1 MKDRLTIKERV
12 RITKRGIGILRK
24 YCPGLAGGKAV
35 SAVLAAI
42 QPLLSVWISAKL
54 INELAGARRMKQI
67 LFYVAAVVLFNFL
80 LLLVKSLVDRITEEK
95 EAQMWNFFG
104 MVFADK
110 AMTMDY
116 ADLEN
121 PKILQQKQEASE
133 NLFMFGNG
141 LGQLVWGMNS
151 LVNATVSIVLSLSL
165 TVTLFVSGTGTKWMD
180 SPLWIV
186 GIGVCVLLGGM
197 ANAKA
202 TGKENAVFEKW
213 CKETVWF
220 NRAFV
225 FYEHELAKSP
235 ERAKDVRIY
244 KQQKAAKRGFCE
256 MRRRD
261 EAMGGYLRAMATYP
275 ALAAIVVGVG
285 TVVCWVFVV
294 LKASL
299 GAFGVGSIVQYIGA
313 LGKLGTGVQ
322 DMMFVLADNAV
333 YCRHL
338 QGLYDYLDIP
348 NRKEEGTLTVDVDE
362 VCKAGPLRNEDE
374 KDGSNYEID
383 FCNVSF
389 RYPGTKEYS
398 LRNLSLKF
406 KLGERLAI
414 VGKNGSGKST
424 FIKLLCRLYDPT
436 EGEIRL
442 NGVDIRKY
450 DYEDYLKI
458 FSVVFQ
464 DFKLFSFSLGQNVA
478 TAMEYDRDKAEQCLL
493 KAGLTERLKSMPKGL
508 DTALYKDFESEGV
521 EISGGEAQKVA
532 LARALYKDAP
542 IVVLDEPTAALDPI
556 AEAEIYT
563 KFDEL
568 VGKKTAI
575 YISHRLSSCKFCD
588 EIAVFEEGAVVQRGR
603 HEELLKK
610 QDGLY
615 HALWTAQA
623 KYYKEELT

>member
-1 MKDRLTIKERV
+1 MKDRLTLKERIQ
-12 RITKRGIGILRK
+12 ITGRGIGILRK

-35 SAVLAAI
+35 SAVLAAV
-42 QPLLSVWISAKL
+42 QPLFSVWLSAKI

-80 LLLVKSLVDRITEEK
+80 LLLAKSLVDRVTEEK

-104 MVFADK
+104 MVFSDK

-116 ADLEN
+116 ADLEDT
-121 PKILQQKQEASE
+121 KILQQKQVASE

-151 LVNATVSIVLSLSL
+151 LVNAAASIVLSLSL
-165 TVTLFVSGTGTKWMD
+165 TVTLFLSHTGTKWMD

-186 GIGVCVLLGGM
+186 GIGGCVLLGGM

-220 NRAFV
+220 NRMFV

-244 KQQKAAKRGFCE
+244 KQQKAAKRAFAE
-256 MRRRD
+256 MKKRD
-261 EAMGGYLRAMATYP
+261 EAVGSLLRAMATYP
-275 ALAAIVVGVG
+275 ALAAAVVGIG
-285 TVVCWVFVV
+285 TIVCWVFVV

-313 LGKLGTGVQ
+313 LGKLSTGVQ

-348 NRKEEGTLTVDVDE
+348 NRKEEGTLSVDVDAVCNGRDE
-362 VCKAGPLRNEDE
+362 VYGDF
-374 KDGSNYEID
+374 EIE

-389 RYPGTKEYS
+389 RYPGATEYS

-406 KLGERLAI
+406 PLGKRLAI

-442 NGVDIRKY
+442 NGVDIREY
-450 DYEDYLKI
+450 DYEEYLNI

-478 TAMEYDRDKAEQCLL
+478 TAMEYDKEKAEQCLV
-493 KAGLTERLKSMPKGL
+493 KAGLSQRLESMPKGL
-508 DTALYKDFESEGV
+508 DTALYEDFESEGV

-542 IVVLDEPTAALDPI
+542 VVVLDEPTAALDPI

-563 KFDEL
+563 KFNEIIGD
-568 VGKKTAI
+568 KTAI
-575 YISHRLSSCKFCD
+575 YISHRLSFCKFCD
-588 EIAVFEEGAVVQRGR
+588 EIAVFEDGTVVQRGS
-603 HEELLKK
+603 HEELLKAK
-610 QDGLY
+610 DGLY
-615 HALWTAQA
+615 HELWTAQA
-623 KYYKEELT
+623 QYYEA

>member
-1 MKDRLTIKERV
+1 MKDRLTIKERIQ
-12 RITKRGIGILRK
+12 ITGRGIGILRK
-24 YCPGLAGGKAV
+24 YCPGLAGGKV
-35 SAVLAAI
+35 ISAVFAAV

-54 INELAGARRMKQI
+54 INELAGECRGNYI
-67 LFYVAAVVLFNFL
+67 ISYVAAMLLSNFL
-80 LLLVKSLVDRITEEK
+80 LLLVKSMVDRITEEK

-110 AMTMDY
+110 SMTMDY
-116 ADLEN
+116 ADLEDV
-121 PKILQQKQEASE
+121 KVLQQKQEASE

-151 LVNATVSIVLSLSL
+151 LVNATASIVLSLSL
-165 TVTLFVSGTGTKWMD
+165 TVTLFLSDTGTKWMD

-186 GIGVCVLLGGM
+186 GIGMCVLLGGI
-197 ANAKA
+197 ANSKA
-202 TGKENAVFEKW
+202 TRKENVVFEKW
-213 CKETVWF
+213 CKDTVWF
-220 NRAFV
+220 NRAFMV
-225 FYEHELAKSP
+225 FGHELAKSP

-244 KQQKAAKRGFCE
+244 KQHRAAERAFRDMSK
-256 MRRRD
+256 RD
-261 EAMGGYLRAMATYP
+261 EAVGSHLRAMATYP
-275 ALAAIVVGVG
+275 ALAAVVIGAG
-285 TVVCWVFVV
+285 TIVCWVFVV

-313 LGKLGTGVQ
+313 LGKLSTGVQ
-322 DMMFVLADNAV
+322 DMMFVLADNEV

-338 QGLYDYLDIP
+338 RGLYEYLDIP
-348 NRKEEGTLTVDVDE
+348 NRKEEGTMTMDMDSICNVGGKTD
-362 VCKAGPLRNEDE
+362 R
-374 KDGSNYEID
+374 NYEIE

-389 RYPGTKEYS
+389 RYPGAEEYS

-406 KLGERLAI
+406 PLGERLAI
-414 VGKNGSGKST
+414 VGKNGSGKTT

-450 DYEDYLKI
+450 DYEEYLRI

-478 TAMEYDRDKAEQCLL
+478 TAMEYDKEKAEQCLS
-493 KAGLTERLKSMPKGL
+493 KAGLSERLKTMSKGL

-542 IVVLDEPTAALDPI
+542 VVVLDEPTAALDPI
-556 AEAEIYT
+556 AEAEVYT
-563 KFDEL
+563 KFNEIIGD
-568 VGKKTAI
+568 KTAV

-588 EIAVFEEGAVVQRGR
+588 EIAVFEDGAVVQRGS
-603 HEELLKK
+603 HEALLREKN
-610 QDGLY
+610 GLY
-615 HALWTAQA
+615 HELWTAQA
-623 KYYKEELT
+623 QYYEAG

>member
-1 MKDRLTIKERV
+1 MKDKLTLKERIK
-12 RITKRGIGILRK
+12 ITKRGIGILRK

-35 SAVLAAI
+35 SAVLAAM

-54 INELAGARRMKQI
+54 INELAGEQRGNLIVA
-67 LFYVAAVVLFNFL
+67 YVAAVVLCNFL
-80 LLLVKSLVDRITEEK
+80 LLLIKSIVDRITEEK

-116 ADLEN
+116 ADLEDA
-121 PKILQQKQEASE
+121 KVLQQKQEASE

-165 TVTLFVSGTGTKWMD
+165 TVTLFVSGTGIKWMD
-180 SPLWIV
+180 SPLWIA

-202 TGKENAVFEKW
+202 TGKENVVFEKW

-275 ALAAIVVGVG
+275 ALAAVVVGAG
-285 TVVCWVFVV
+285 TIVCWMFVV

-313 LGKLGTGVQ
+313 LGKLSTGVQ
-322 DMMFVLADNAV
+322 DMMFVLADNEV

-338 QGLYDYLDIP
+338 KGLYEYLDIP
-348 NRKEEGTLTVDVDE
+348 NRKEEGTLTVDVDAVCNGRDE
-362 VCKAGPLRNEDE
+362 VYGD
-374 KDGSNYEID
+374 YEIE

-389 RYPGTKEYS
+389 RYPGAKDYS

-442 NGVDIRKY
+442 NGVDIREY
-450 DYEDYLKI
+450 DYEEYLKI

-478 TAMEYDRDKAEQCLL
+478 TAMEYNQEKVEQCLV
-493 KAGLTERLKSMPKGL
+493 KAGLSERLNAMSKGL

-542 IVVLDEPTAALDPI
+542 VVVLDEPTAAFDPI

-563 KFDEL
+563 KFNEIIGD
-568 VGKKTAI
+568 KTAI

-588 EIAVFEEGAVVQRGR
+588 EIAVFEEGAVVQRGS
-603 HEELLKK
+603 HEELLHET
-610 QDGLY
+610 DGLY

-623 KYYKEELT
+623 QYYEAG

>member
-1 MKDRLTIKERV
+1 MKDRLTIKDRIK
-12 RITKRGIGILRK
+12 ITKRGIGILRK

-54 INELAGARRMKQI
+54 INELAGEQRGKLI
-67 LFYVAAVVLFNFL
+67 VTFVAAVVLCNFL
-80 LLLVKSLVDRITEEK
+80 LLLIKSIVDRITEEK

-116 ADLEN
+116 ADLEDA
-121 PKILQQKQEASE
+121 KVLQQKQEASE

-151 LVNATVSIVLSLSL
+151 LVNATASIVLSLSL
-165 TVTLFVSGTGTKWMD
+165 TVTLFLSDTGIGWMD
-180 SPLWIV
+180 SPLWIA

-275 ALAAIVVGVG
+275 ALAAVVVGIG

-313 LGKLGTGVQ
+313 LGKLSTGVQ

-338 QGLYDYLDIP
+338 RGLYAYLDIP
-348 NRKEEGTLTVDVDE
+348 NRKEKGTLTVDMDAL
-362 VCKAGPLRNEDE
+362 CS
-374 KDGSNYEID
+374 GSGENGCDYEIE

-389 RYPGTKEYS
+389 RYPGAEEYS

-406 KLGERLAI
+406 EFGKRLAI

-442 NGVDIRKY
+442 NGVDIRQY
-450 DYEDYLKI
+450 DYEEYLKI

-478 TAMEYDRDKAEQCLL
+478 TAMEYDKEKVEQCLV
-493 KAGLTERLKSMPKGL
+493 KSGLFERLNAMPKGP

-556 AEAEIYT
+556 AEAEVYT
-563 KFDEL
+563 KFNEIIGD
-568 VGKKTAI
+568 KTAI
-575 YISHRLSSCKFCD
+575 YISHRLSSCKFCN
-588 EIAVFEEGAVVQRGR
+588 EIAVFEDGAVVQRGS
-603 HEELLKK
+603 HEELLREK
-610 QDGLY
+610 DGLY

-623 KYYKEELT
+623 QYYEAG

>member
-1 MKDRLTIKERV
+1 MKDRLTLKERIQ
-12 RITKRGIGILRK
+12 ITGRGIGILRK

-35 SAVLAAI
+35 SAVLAAV
-42 QPLLSVWISAKL
+42 QPLLSVWISAML
-54 INELAGARRMKQI
+54 INELAGERRRSYI
-67 LFYVAAVVLFNFL
+67 VAYVVIVVLCNFL
-80 LLLVKSLVDRITEEK
+80 LLLIKSMIDRVTEEK

-110 AMTMDY
+110 SMTMDY
-116 ADLEN
+116 AGLEDT
-121 PKILQQKQEASE
+121 KVLQQKQEASE

-151 LVNATVSIVLSLSL
+151 LVNATTSIVLSLSL
-165 TVTLFVSGTGTKWMD
+165 TVTLFVSDTGTKWMD

-186 GIGVCVLLGGM
+186 GIGVCVLVGGM
-197 ANAKA
+197 SNAKA
-202 TGKENAVFEKW
+202 TRKENSIFETW

-220 NRAFV
+220 NRAFM
-225 FYEHELAKSP
+225 FFGHELSKAP

-244 KQQKAAKRGFCE
+244 KQQHAAKRAFDE
-256 MRRRD
+256 MKERD
-261 EAMGGYLRAMATYP
+261 AAVGGYLRAMATYP
-275 ALAAIVVGVG
+275 ALAAVVVGLG
-285 TVVCWVFVV
+285 TMVCWVFVV

-313 LGKLGTGVQ
+313 LGKLSTGVQ
-322 DMMFVLADNAV
+322 DMMFVLADNEV

-338 QGLYDYLDIP
+338 KGLYAYLDIP
-348 NRKEEGTLTVDVDE
+348 NRKEEGTLTVDMSAL
-362 VCKAGPLRNEDE
+362 CN
-374 KDGSNYEID
+374 GSEENGCDYEIE

-389 RYPGTKEYS
+389 RYPGAKEYS

-406 KLGERLAI
+406 KIGKRLAI
-414 VGKNGSGKST
+414 VGKNGSGKTT

-436 EGEIRL
+436 EGEICL

-450 DYEDYLKI
+450 DYEEYLKL

-478 TAMEYDRDKAEQCLL
+478 TAMEYDREKAEQCLL
-493 KAGLTERLKSMPKGL
+493 KAGLSQRLESMPKGL

-542 IVVLDEPTAALDPI
+542 VVVLDEPTAALDPI
-556 AEAEIYT
+556 AEAEVYT
-563 KFDEL
+563 KFNEIIGD
-568 VGKKTAI
+568 KTAI

-588 EIAVFEEGAVVQRGR
+588 EIAVFEDGAVVQRGN
-603 HEELLKK
+603 HEELLKEA
-610 QDGLY
+610 DGLY
-615 HALWTAQA
+615 HELWTAQA
-623 KYYKEELT
+623 QYYEAG

>member
-1 MKDRLTIKERV
+1 MKDRLTLKERIQ
-12 RITKRGIGILRK
+12 ITGRGIGILRK

-35 SAVLAAI
+35 SALLAAI
-42 QPLLSVWISAKL
+42 QPLLSVWISAML
-54 INELAGARRMKQI
+54 INELAGERRMNYI
-67 LFYVAAVVLFNFL
+67 AVYVAAVVLGNFL
-80 LLLVKSLVDRITEEK
+80 LLLTKSMVDRVTEEK

-110 AMTMDY
+110 SMTMDY
-116 ADLEN
+116 GDLEDA
-121 PKILQQKQEASE
+121 KVLQQKQEVSE

-151 LVNATVSIVLSLSL
+151 LVNATTSIVLSLSL
-165 TVTLFVSGTGTKWMD
+165 TVTLFVSRTGTKWMD

-186 GIGVCVLLGGM
+186 GIGVCLLLGGM
-197 ANAKA
+197 ANARA
-202 TGKENAVFEKW
+202 TRKENLVFEDW

-220 NRAFV
+220 NRAFI

-244 KQQKAAKRGFCE
+244 KQHKGARRGFCE
-256 MRRRD
+256 MRKRD
-261 EAMGGYLRAMATYP
+261 GALDGHLHTMAAYP
-275 ALAAIVVGVG
+275 ALAAAVAGIGA
-285 TVVCWVFVV
+285 VVCWVFVV

-338 QGLYDYLDIP
+338 KGLYAYLDIP
-348 NRKEEGTLTVDVDE
+348 NRKDTGTLSVDMDVAS
-362 VCKAGPLRNEDE
+362 KAGSLRNEAE
-374 KDGSNYEID
+374 KDGSNYEIE

-389 RYPGTKEYS
+389 RYPGATEYS

-406 KLGERLAI
+406 RLGKRLAI
-414 VGKNGSGKST
+414 VGKNGSGKTT

-442 NGVDIRKY
+442 NGVDIRAY
-450 DYEDYLKI
+450 AYEEYLKL

-464 DFKLFSFSLGQNVA
+464 DFKLFAFSLGENVA
-478 TAMEYDRDKAEQCLL
+478 TAMEYDKEKAEQCLV
-493 KAGLTERLKSMPKGL
+493 KAGFAERLKGMPKGT

-542 IVVLDEPTAALDPI
+542 FVILDEPTAALDPL
-556 AEAEIYT
+556 AEAEVYT
-563 KFDEL
+563 HFNDL
-568 VGKKTAI
+568 IQNKTAI
-575 YISHRLSSCKFCD
+575 YISHRMSSCQFCD
-588 EIAVFEEGAVVQRGR
+588 EILVLDDGQIAEQGDHTA
-603 HEELLKK
+603 LLE
-610 QDGLY
+610 QGGLY
-615 HALWTAQA
+615 AELYQTQA
-623 KYYKEELT
+623 VHYQ

>member
-12 RITKRGIGILRK
+12 KITGRGIGILRR

-35 SAVLAAI
+35 SAVLAAA
-42 QPLLSVWISAKL
+42 QPLISVWISAQL
-54 INELAGARRMKQI
+54 INELAGERRGNYI
-67 LFYVAAVVLFNFL
+67 AGYVAAVVVFNFL
-80 LLLVKSLVDRITEEK
+80 LLLVKSMVDRVTEEK

-104 MVFADK
+104 KVFADK
-110 AMTMDY
+110 SMTMDY
-116 ADLEN
+116 ADLEDA
-121 PKILQQKQEASE
+121 KVLQQKQEASE

-151 LVNATVSIVLSLSL
+151 LVNATASIVLSLSL
-165 TVTLFVSGTGTKWMD
+165 TVTLFLSNTGTVWMD

-186 GIGVCVLLGGM
+186 GIGLCVLLGGI
-197 ANAKA
+197 ANSKA
-202 TGKENAVFEKW
+202 TRKENAVFEVW
-213 CKETVWF
+213 CKDTVWF
-220 NRAFV
+220 NRAFM
-225 FYEHELAKSP
+225 FFGHELSKAP
-235 ERAKDVRIY
+235 ERTKDVRIY
-244 KQQKAAKRGFCE
+244 KQHRTAERAFRE
-256 MRRRD
+256 MRERD
-261 EAMGGYLRAMATYP
+261 EAVGGHLRAMAAYP
-275 ALAAIVVGVG
+275 ALAAVVVGAG
-285 TVVCWVFVV
+285 TVVCWVFVA

-322 DMMFVLADNAV
+322 DMMFVLADNEV

-338 QGLYDYLDIP
+338 QGLYAYLDIP
-348 NRKEEGTLTVDVDE
+348 NRKEEGTLTVDVN
-362 VCKAGPLRNEDE
+362 AMGNEGGE
-374 KDGSNYEID
+374 KGCEYEIE

-389 RYPGTKEYS
+389 RYPGAKAYS
-398 LRNLSLKF
+398 LRGLSLKF

-442 NGVDIRKY
+442 NGVDIRQY
-450 DYEDYLKI
+450 DYEEYLRI

-464 DFKLFSFSLGQNVA
+464 DFKLFAFSLGQNVA
-478 TAMEYDRDKAEQCLL
+478 TAMEYDREKAEQCLI
-493 KAGLTERLKSMPKGL
+493 KAGLSERLRNLPKGL
-508 DTALYKDFESEGV
+508 ETALYKDFESEGV

-542 IVVLDEPTAALDPI
+542 VVVLDEPTAALDPI

-563 KFDEL
+563 KFNEL
-568 VGKKTAI
+568 VGDKTAI

-588 EIAVFEEGAVVQRGR
+588 EIAVFEDGAVVQRGS
-603 HEELLKK
+603 HEELMQEK
-610 QDGLY
+610 DGLY
-615 HALWTAQA
+615 HELWIAQA
-623 KYYKEELT
+623 QYYVAG

>member
-1 MKDRLTIKERV
+1 MKDRLTLKERI

-67 LFYVAAVVLFNFL
+67 MFYVAAVVLFNFL
-80 LLLVKSLVDRITEEK
+80 FLLVKSLVDRVTEEK

-104 MVFADK
+104 MVFSDK

-116 ADLEN
+116 ADLEDT
-121 PKILQQKQEASE
+121 KILQQKQEASE

-151 LVNATVSIVLSLSL
+151 LVNATTSIVLSLSL
-165 TVTLFVSGTGTKWMD
+165 TVTLFVSHTGTKWMD

-186 GIGVCVLLGGM
+186 GIGGCVLLGGM

-220 NRAFV
+220 NRMFV

-244 KQQKAAKRGFCE
+244 KQQKAAKRAFAE
-256 MRRRD
+256 MKKRD
-261 EAMGGYLRAMATYP
+261 EAVGSLLRAMATYP
-275 ALAAIVVGVG
+275 ALAAVVVGIG
-285 TVVCWVFVV
+285 TIVCWMFVV

-313 LGKLGTGVQ
+313 LGKLSTGVQ

-338 QGLYDYLDIP
+338 QGLYEYLDIP
-348 NRKEEGTLTVDVDE
+348 NRKEEGTLTVDLDA
-362 VCKAGPLRNEDE
+362 VCNGHGE
-374 KDGSNYEID
+374 KEGTYEIE

-389 RYPGTKEYS
+389 RYPGAKEYS

-406 KLGERLAI
+406 PLGKRLAI

-442 NGVDIRKY
+442 NGVDIREY
-450 DYEDYLKI
+450 DYEEYLNI

-478 TAMEYDRDKAEQCLL
+478 TTMEYDKEKAEQCLV
-493 KAGLTERLKSMPKGL
+493 KAGLSQRLESMRSGL

-542 IVVLDEPTAALDPI
+542 VVVLDEPTAALDPI

-563 KFDEL
+563 KFNEL
-568 VGKKTAI
+568 VGDKTAI

-588 EIAVFEEGAVVQRGR
+588 EIAVFEEGAVVQRGS
-603 HEELLKK
+603 HEELL
-610 QDGLY
+610 QETDGLY

-623 KYYKEELT
+623 QYYEVG

>member
-1 MKDRLTIKERV
+1 MKDRLTLKERI

-35 SAVLAAI
+35 SAVISAV
-42 QPLLSVWISAKL
+42 QPLFSVWLSAKI

-80 LLLVKSLVDRITEEK
+80 LLLVKSLVDRVTEEK

-110 AMTMDY
+110 AMSMDY
-116 ADLEN
+116 ADLEDT
-121 PKILQQKQEASE
+121 KVLQQKQEASE
-133 NLFMFGNG
+133 NLLMFGNG

-151 LVNATVSIVLSLSL
+151 LVNATTSIVLSLSL
-165 TVTLFVSGTGTKWMD
+165 TVTMFVSHTGTKWMD

-186 GIGVCVLLGGM
+186 GIGGCILLGGM

-202 TGKENAVFEKW
+202 TRKENSVFETW

-220 NRAFV
+220 NRMFV

-235 ERAKDVRIY
+235 ERTKDVRIY
-244 KQQKAAKRGFCE
+244 KQQKAAKRAFAE
-256 MRRRD
+256 MKKRD
-261 EAMGGYLRAMATYP
+261 EAVGGLLRAMATYP
-275 ALAAIVVGVG
+275 ALAAIVVGIG

-313 LGKLGTGVQ
+313 LGMLSTGVQ

-338 QGLYDYLDIP
+338 KGLYEYLDIP
-348 NRKEEGTLTVDVDE
+348 NRKEEGTLTVDLDAVR
-362 VCKAGPLRNEDE
+362 KTGSLRDEDE
-374 KDGSNYEID
+374 KEVSGYEIE

-389 RYPGTKEYS
+389 RYPGAKEYS

-406 KLGERLAI
+406 TLGKRLAI

-442 NGVDIRKY
+442 NGVDIREY
-450 DYEDYLKI
+450 DYEEYLRI

-478 TAMEYDRDKAEQCLL
+478 TAMEYDKEKAEQCLV
-493 KAGLTERLKSMPKGL
+493 KAGLSQRLESMPKGL

-542 IVVLDEPTAALDPI
+542 VVVLDEPTAALDPI
-556 AEAEIYT
+556 AEAEVYT
-563 KFDEL
+563 KFNEL
-568 VGKKTAI
+568 IGDKTAI

-588 EIAVFEEGAVVQRGR
+588 EIAVFEEGAVVQRGN
-603 HEELLKK
+603 HEELLREK
-610 QDGLY
+610 DGLY
-615 HALWTAQA
+615 HELWAAQA
-623 KYYKEELT
+623 RYYEAG

>member
-1 MKDRLTIKERV
+1 MKDRITIKERV
-12 RITKRGIGILRK
+12 KITGRGIGILRK

-35 SAVLAAI
+35 SALIAAI
-42 QPLLSVWISAKL
+42 QPLLSVWLSAKI
-54 INELAGARRMKQI
+54 INELAGARRTTY
-67 LFYVAAVVLFNFL
+67 LLTYVAAVVLCNFL
-80 LLLVKSLVDRITEEK
+80 LLLMKSMVDRVTEEK

-104 MVFADK
+104 KVFADK
-110 AMTMDY
+110 SMTMDY
-116 ADLEN
+116 ADLEDVRV
-121 PKILQQKQEASE
+121 LQKKQEASE

-141 LGQLVWGMNS
+141 LGQLVWGINS
-151 LVNATVSIVLSLSL
+151 LVNATASIVLSLSL
-165 TVTLFVSGTGTKWMD
+165 TVTLFFTDTGNGWMD

-186 GIGVCVLLGGM
+186 GIGGCVIVGGI
-197 ANAKA
+197 ANANA
-202 TGKENAVFEKW
+202 TRKENSVFETW

-220 NRAFV
+220 NRAFM
-225 FYEHELAKSP
+225 FFGHELAKSP

-244 KQQKAAKRGFCE
+244 SQHKAATRAFAE
-256 MRRRD
+256 MRKRD
-261 EAMGGYLRAMATYP
+261 EAVGGYLRVMATYP
-275 ALAAIVVGVG
+275 ALAAVVVGIG

-313 LGKLGTGVQ
+313 LGKLSTGVQ
-322 DMMFVLADNAV
+322 DMMFVVADNEV

-338 QGLYDYLDIP
+338 KGLYEYLDIP
-348 NRKEEGTLTVDVDE
+348 NRKEEGTRTLAPDVF
-362 VCKAGPLRNEDE
+362 G
-374 KDGSNYEID
+374 DGNDGHEADYEIE

-389 RYPGTKEYS
+389 RYPGAEEYS

-406 KLGERLAI
+406 KIGERLAI
-414 VGKNGSGKST
+414 VGKNGSGKTT

-442 NGVDIRKY
+442 NGVDIREY
-450 DYEDYLKI
+450 AYEEYLRI

-478 TAMEYDRDKAEQCLL
+478 TDMEYDREKAEKCLI
-493 KAGLTERLKSMPKGL
+493 KAGFTERLKAMPNGL
-508 DTALYKDFESEGV
+508 DTAMYKDFESEGV

-556 AEAEIYT
+556 AEAEVYT
-563 KFDEL
+563 KFNEL
-568 VGKKTAI
+568 IGEKTAI

-588 EIAVFEEGAVVQRGR
+588 EIAVFDEGTVVQRGA
-603 HEELLKK
+603 HEELLREE
-610 QDGLY
+610 DGLY
-615 HALWTAQA
+615 HKLWTAQA
-623 KYYKEELT
+623 QYYEAG

>member
-1 MKDRLTIKERV
+1 MKNRLTIKERIK
-12 RITKRGIGILRK
+12 ITGRGIGILRT

-35 SAVLAAI
+35 SAVIAAV
-42 QPLLSVWISAKL
+42 QPLLSVWISAML
-54 INELAGARRMKQI
+54 INELAGECRGNYIVA
-67 LFYVAAVVLFNFL
+67 YVAVAVLCNFL
-80 LLLVKSLVDRITEEK
+80 LLLTKSLVDRITEEK

-104 MVFADK
+104 KVFADK
-110 AMTMDY
+110 SMTMDY
-116 ADLEN
+116 AELEDT
-121 PKILQQKQEASE
+121 KVLQQKQEASE

-151 LVNATVSIVLSLSL
+151 LVNAATSILLSVSL
-165 TVTLFVSGTGTKWMD
+165 TITLFLSDTGAAWMD

-186 GIGVCVLLGGM
+186 GIGACVLFGGI
-197 ANAKA
+197 ANSKA
-202 TGKENAVFEKW
+202 TRKENAVFEEW

-220 NRAFV
+220 NRAFM
-225 FYEHELAKSP
+225 FFGHELSKSP

-244 KQQKAAKRGFCE
+244 KQHKAAERGFHK
-256 MRRRD
+256 MRVRD
-261 EAMGGYLRAMATYP
+261 AAVGGHLRAMATYP
-275 ALAAIVVGVG
+275 ALAAAVAGAG

-313 LGKLGTGVQ
+313 LGKLSTGVQ
-322 DMMFVLADNAV
+322 DMMFVLADNEV

-338 QGLYDYLDIP
+338 RGLYAYLDIP
-348 NRKEEGTLTVDVDE
+348 NRKEEGTRNVDLDVLS
-362 VCKAGPLRNEDE
+362 KARDE
-374 KDGSNYEID
+374 KAEEYEIE

-389 RYPGTKEYS
+389 RYPGATEYS

-406 KLGERLAI
+406 KLGKRLAI
-414 VGKNGSGKST
+414 VGKNGSGKTT

-442 NGVDIRKY
+442 NGVNIREY
-450 DYEDYLKI
+450 DYKEYLRI

-478 TAMEYDRDKAEQCLL
+478 TAMEYDREKAEQCLV
-493 KAGLTERLKSMPKGL
+493 KAGLSERLHSMPYGL
-508 DTALYKDFESEGV
+508 DTALYKDFETEGV

-542 IVVLDEPTAALDPI
+542 IVVLDEPTAALDPV
-556 AEAEIYT
+556 AEAEVYT
-563 KFDEL
+563 KFNEL
-568 VGKKTAI
+568 LGEKTAV

-588 EIAVFEEGAVVQRGR
+588 EIAVFDEGTVVQRGS
-603 HEELLKK
+603 HEELLL
-610 QDGLY
+610 DESGMY
-615 HALWTAQA
+615 YALWTAQA
-623 KYYKEELT
+623 QYYKEELT

>member
-1 MKDRLTIKERV
+1 MKDRLTLKERI
-12 RITKRGIGILRK
+12 RITKRGIVILRK

-35 SAVLAAI
+35 SAVLAAV

-54 INELAGARRMKQI
+54 INELAGKQRGTLI
-67 LFYVAAVVLFNFL
+67 VAYVASVVLCNFL
-80 LLLVKSLVDRITEEK
+80 LLLIKSMVDRITEEK

-116 ADLEN
+116 ADLEDT
-121 PKILQQKQEASE
+121 KILQQKQEVSE

-151 LVNATVSIVLSLSL
+151 LVNAAASIVLSLSL
-165 TVTLFVSGTGTKWMD
+165 TVTLFVSHTGTKWMD

-202 TGKENAVFEKW
+202 TGKENVVFEKW

-220 NRAFV
+220 NRMFV

-244 KQQKAAKRGFCE
+244 KQQKTAKRAFAE
-256 MRRRD
+256 MKKRD
-261 EAMGGYLRAMATYP
+261 EAVGCLLRAMATYP
-275 ALAAIVVGVG
+275 ALAAAVVGIG

-313 LGKLGTGVQ
+313 LGKLSTGVQ

-338 QGLYDYLDIP
+338 QGLYEYLDIP
-348 NRKEEGTLTVDVDE
+348 NRKEEGTLSVDVDAVCNGRAE
-362 VCKAGPLRNEDE
+362 VYGDF
-374 KDGSNYEID
+374 EIE

-389 RYPGTKEYS
+389 RYPGAKEYS

-406 KLGERLAI
+406 KLGKRLAI

-442 NGVDIRKY
+442 NGVDIREY
-450 DYEDYLKI
+450 DYEEYLRI

-464 DFKLFSFSLGQNVA
+464 DFKLFSFPLGQNVA
-478 TAMEYDRDKAEQCLL
+478 TAMEYDKEKAEQCLV
-493 KAGLTERLKSMPKGL
+493 KAGLSQRLESMPKGL

-542 IVVLDEPTAALDPI
+542 VVVLDEPTAALDPI

-563 KFDEL
+563 KFNEL

-588 EIAVFEEGAVVQRGR
+588 EIAVFEDGTVVQRGR
-603 HEELLKK
+603 HEELLKET
-610 QDGLY
+610 DGLY

-623 KYYKEELT
+623 QYYEAG

>member
-1 MKDRLTIKERV
+1 MKDRLTIKERIK
-12 RITKRGIGILRK
+12 ITGRGIGILRT

-35 SAVLAAI
+35 SAVLAAA
-42 QPLLSVWISAKL
+42 QPLISVWISAKL
-54 INELAGARRMKQI
+54 INELAGERRGNYI
-67 LFYVAAVVLFNFL
+67 VAYVATVVLCNFL
-80 LLLVKSLVDRITEEK
+80 LLLVKSMVDRVTEEK

-104 MVFADK
+104 KVFADK
-110 AMTMDY
+110 SMTMDY
-116 ADLEN
+116 ADLEDA
-121 PKILQQKQEASE
+121 KVLQQRQEASE

-165 TVTLFVSGTGTKWMD
+165 TVTLFLLDTGTKWMD

-186 GIGVCVLLGGM
+186 GIGLCILLGGI
-197 ANAKA
+197 ANSRA
-202 TGKENAVFEKW
+202 TRKENTVFETW
-213 CKETVWF
+213 CKDTVWF
-220 NRAFV
+220 NRAFM
-225 FYEHELAKSP
+225 FFGHELSKSP

-244 KQQKAAKRGFCE
+244 KQHRAAERAFCE
-256 MRRRD
+256 MRQRD
-261 EAMGGYLRAMATYP
+261 EAVGGHLRAMATYP
-275 ALAAIVVGVG
+275 ALATVVGGVG

-313 LGKLGTGVQ
+313 LGKLSTGVQ
-322 DMMFVLADNAV
+322 DMMFVLADNEV

-338 QGLYDYLDIP
+338 RGLYDYLDIP
-348 NRKEEGTLTVDVDE
+348 NRKEVGTLTVDMNSLCNGRGGNGCD
-362 VCKAGPLRNEDE
+362 
-374 KDGSNYEID
+374 YEIE

-389 RYPGTKEYS
+389 RYPGAKDYA

-414 VGKNGSGKST
+414 VGKNGSGKTT

-442 NGVDIRKY
+442 NGMDIRKY
-450 DYEDYLKI
+450 DYEAYLKI

-464 DFKLFSFSLGQNVA
+464 DFKLFPFSLGQNVA
-478 TAMEYDRDKAEQCLL
+478 TAMEYDRQKAEQCLI
-493 KAGLTERLKSMPKGL
+493 KAGLAERLKSMAQGM

-542 IVVLDEPTAALDPI
+542 VVVLDEPTAALDPI
-556 AEAEIYT
+556 AEAEVYT
-563 KFDEL
+563 KFNEL
-568 VGKKTAI
+568 IGDKTAI

-588 EIAVFEEGAVVQRGR
+588 EIAVFEEGAVVQRGS
-603 HEELLKK
+603 HEKLL
-610 QDGLY
+610 QDKEGLY
-615 HALWTAQA
+615 HELWTAQA
-623 KYYKEELT
+623 RYYEG

>member
-1 MKDRLTIKERV
+1 MKGRLTIKERIQ
-12 RITKRGIGILRK
+12 ITGRGIGILRK

-35 SAVLAAI
+35 SAVLAAV
-42 QPLLSVWISAKL
+42 QPLLSVWISAML
-54 INELAGARRMKQI
+54 INELAGERRRSYI
-67 LFYVAAVVLFNFL
+67 VAYVVIVVLCNFL
-80 LLLVKSLVDRITEEK
+80 LLLIKSMIDRVTEEK

-110 AMTMDY
+110 SMTMDY
-116 ADLEN
+116 ADLEDT
-121 PKILQQKQEASE
+121 KVLQQKQEASE

-151 LVNATVSIVLSLSL
+151 LVNATTSIVLSLSL
-165 TVTLFVSGTGTKWMD
+165 TVTLFVSDTGTKWMD

-186 GIGVCVLLGGM
+186 GIGVCVLVGGM

-202 TGKENAVFEKW
+202 TRKENSIFETW

-220 NRAFV
+220 NRAFM
-225 FYEHELAKSP
+225 FFGHELSKAP

-244 KQQKAAKRGFCE
+244 KQQHAAKRAFDE
-256 MRRRD
+256 MKERD
-261 EAMGGYLRAMATYP
+261 AAVGGYLRAMATYP
-275 ALAAIVVGVG
+275 ALAAVVVGLG

-313 LGKLGTGVQ
+313 LGKLSTGVQ
-322 DMMFVLADNAV
+322 DMMFVLADNEV

-338 QGLYDYLDIP
+338 KGLYAYLDIP
-348 NRKEEGTLTVDVDE
+348 NRKEEGTLTVDMGTFCNTVD
-362 VCKAGPLRNEDE
+362 GNNS
-374 KDGSNYEID
+374 GYEIE

-389 RYPGTKEYS
+389 RYPGAKEYS

-406 KLGERLAI
+406 KIGKRLAI
-414 VGKNGSGKST
+414 VGKNGSGKTT

-450 DYEDYLKI
+450 DYEEYLKL

-464 DFKLFSFSLGQNVA
+464 DFKLFSFSLGENVA
-478 TAMEYDRDKAEQCLL
+478 TAVEYDREKAEKCLFM
-493 KAGLTERLKSMPKGL
+493 AGLSERLKAMPKGL

-542 IVVLDEPTAALDPI
+542 VVVLDEPTAALDPI
-556 AEAEIYT
+556 AEAEVYT
-563 KFDEL
+563 KFNEIIGD
-568 VGKKTAI
+568 KTAI

-588 EIAVFEEGAVVQRGR
+588 EIAVFEEGAVVQRGN
-603 HEELLKK
+603 HEELLKEA
-610 QDGLY
+610 DGLY
-615 HALWTAQA
+615 HELWTAQA
-623 KYYKEELT
+623 QYYEAG

>member
-1 MKDRLTIKERV
+1 MKDRLTIKERIQ
-12 RITKRGIGILRK
+12 ITGRGIGILRK

-35 SAVLAAI
+35 SAILAAV
-42 QPLLSVWISAKL
+42 QPLLSVWISAML
-54 INELAGARRMKQI
+54 INELAGERRRSYI
-67 LFYVAAVVLFNFL
+67 VAYMVTVVLSNFL
-80 LLLVKSLVDRITEEK
+80 LLLIKSMIDRVTEEK

-110 AMTMDY
+110 SMTMDY
-116 ADLEN
+116 ADLEDT
-121 PKILQQKQEASE
+121 KVLQQKQEASE

-141 LGQLVWGMNS
+141 LGQLVWGINS
-151 LVNATVSIVLSLSL
+151 LVNATTSIVLSLSL
-165 TVTLFVSGTGTKWMD
+165 TVTLFVSDTGTKWMD

-186 GIGVCVLLGGM
+186 GIGACVLVGGM

-202 TGKENAVFEKW
+202 TRKENSIFETW

-220 NRAFV
+220 NRAFM
-225 FYEHELAKSP
+225 FFGHELSKAP

-244 KQQKAAKRGFCE
+244 KQQEAAKRAFDE
-256 MRRRD
+256 MKKRD
-261 EAMGGYLRAMATYP
+261 AAVGGYLRSMATYP
-275 ALAAIVVGVG
+275 ALAAVVVGLG

-313 LGKLGTGVQ
+313 LGKLSTGVQ
-322 DMMFVLADNAV
+322 DMMFVLADNEV

-338 QGLYDYLDIP
+338 KGLYAYLDIP
-348 NRKEEGTLTVDVDE
+348 NRKEEGTLTVDMSAL
-362 VCKAGPLRNEDE
+362 CN
-374 KDGSNYEID
+374 GSEENGCDYEIE

-389 RYPGTKEYS
+389 RYPGAKEYS

-406 KLGERLAI
+406 KIGKRLAI
-414 VGKNGSGKST
+414 VGKNGSGKTT

-450 DYEDYLKI
+450 DYEEYLKL

-464 DFKLFSFSLGQNVA
+464 DFKLFSFSLGENVA
-478 TAMEYDRDKAEQCLL
+478 TAMEYDREKAEQCLL
-493 KAGLTERLKSMPKGL
+493 KAGLSQRIESMPKGL

-532 LARALYKDAP
+532 LARAMYKDAP
-542 IVVLDEPTAALDPI
+542 VVVLDEPTAALDPI
-556 AEAEIYT
+556 AEAEVYT
-563 KFDEL
+563 KFNEIIGD
-568 VGKKTAI
+568 KTAI

-588 EIAVFEEGAVVQRGR
+588 EIAVFDEGAVVQRGS
-603 HEELLKK
+603 HEELLKEK
-610 QDGLY
+610 YGLY
-615 HALWTAQA
+615 YELWTAQA
-623 KYYKEELT
+623 KYYETG